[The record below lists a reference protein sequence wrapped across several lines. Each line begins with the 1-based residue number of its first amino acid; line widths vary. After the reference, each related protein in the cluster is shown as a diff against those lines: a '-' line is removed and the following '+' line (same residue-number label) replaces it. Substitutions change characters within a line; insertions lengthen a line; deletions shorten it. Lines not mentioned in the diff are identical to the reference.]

1 MDKWPLRIV
10 CAFSLFSS
18 GMRQFDSALNSGSV
32 GMALF
37 WGFGGAISFL
47 LAVIVLVQ
55 GVR

>member
-1 MDKWPLRIV
+1 MEKWSLRIV

-18 GMRQFDSALNSGSV
+18 GMRQFDIALNSGSV
-32 GMALF
+32 GMAIF
-37 WGFGGAISFL
+37 WGLGGAISFL

>member
-10 CAFSLFSS
+10 CAFSLFAT